1 MDNYFLS
8 IQRDETTPLVED
20 HLFDSSSIESSTCYP
35 QSNKIR
41 LKSRWRDNYPLPSV
55 VQVTLGLLGLWS
67 PLRRTHS
74 PSTISQ
80 YPNNIEEV
88 LTNKDDRDQ
97 GEDSDDGSTQEYVD
111 KNGKRYDYSHDSVD
125 AVGDRPRKARAKDR
139 NCWVITSN
147 ICAFSY
153 LLLSC
158 CLMTYDFQRY
168 MGFYWGKKEEVLH
181 LVSYFTY
188 LFQIMVIP
196 FWCFYARI
204 LYLTLGRRYREGYPL
219 CRSFI
224 STRVAILRNSRFG
237 AKGLS
242 WFRLIFFLAWPVTN
256 AMLRFA
262 NDYYFRYCS
271 FVTLYKEITHWCA
284 FLGYIFY
291 GCFCYLIYIER
302 LSFECEVHQI
312 SAFARE
318 QASGKNIDQVR
329 RRISRFYAQYN
340 VLRRLIRTWMAFT
353 MVVATWGLTAHI
365 LWNYLVFSDKN
376 IDLQNLPIL
385 RSLNVV
391 VSSQKIMFF
400 VVPCVAIGGLNLEH
414 VWKRFRNEIAK
425 HRQHVHDGY
434 WTAINRYLHEINVDH
449 SGDLTPTL
457 IFSAIG
463 FYLGHMG
470 DNDQEHTRWNYPPAD
485 CNHTR

>member
-1 MDNYFLS
+1 MKTF
-8 IQRDETTPLVED
+8 
-20 HLFDSSSIESSTCYP
+20 
-35 QSNKIR
+35 
-41 LKSRWRDNYPLPSV
+41 
-55 VQVTLGLLGLWS
+55 
-67 PLRRTHS
+67 
-74 PSTISQ
+74 
-80 YPNNIEEV
+80 
-88 LTNKDDRDQ
+88 
-97 GEDSDDGSTQEYVD
+97 
-111 KNGKRYDYSHDSVD
+111 
-125 AVGDRPRKARAKDR
+125 
-139 NCWVITSN
+139 N
-147 ICAFSY
+147 ICAFLY
-153 LLLSC
+153 LLLPC
-158 CLMTYDFQRY
+158 CLMTYDFQSY
-168 MGFYWGKKEEVLH
+168 MKFYWGKKEEFLH
-181 LVSYFTY
+181 LVAYFTY

-219 CRSFI
+219 CRSFL

-256 AMLRFA
+256 AMLRFV
-262 NDYYFRYCS
+262 NDYYFQSCS
-271 FVTLYKEITHWCA
+271 TLTTYKEITHWCA

-302 LSFECEVHQI
+302 ISFECEVRHI
-312 SAFARE
+312 SAFARKH
-318 QASGKNIDQVR
+318 ASVKNIDRVY

-340 VLRRLIRTWMAFT
+340 VLRRLIRRWMAFT

-376 IDLQNLPIL
+376 IDTRNLPTL
-385 RSLNVV
+385 LFLNVLIG
-391 VSSQKIMFF
+391 SQKIMFF

-414 VWKRFRNEIAK
+414 VWKRFKYEIAK
-425 HRQHVHDGY
+425 HRQHVHETY

-463 FYLGHMG
+463 FIWDIWVKTTRSTQGGTIRRRTAIIHIIGEPRCVAVQIFKYLTGSAKVKGLSSGVTLVSIERH
-470 DNDQEHTRWNYPPAD
+470 
-485 CNHTR
+485 